1 MQGNLIWI
9 TNRVTDVQSL
19 YKLFATHV
27 WLSFVCCE
35 RVNVLLSVILTCSNS
50 PMSQMGLAPG
60 PCSSSSCSVQYHH
73 RICRGPAPF
82 VGEQDSTQLL
92 RLDSLDAAPVLTMQ
106 LCCLQEPI
114 KCATSRREPSIRC
127 ILHPGG
133 TWQHSCQPPGL
144 SGEWGLGMTVALCMY
159 GDEWGWGSA
168 QHPSA
173 DCVTIPA
180 ELHVHAPLMVCFMV
194 I

>member
-1 MQGNLIWI
+1 MWI

-27 WLSFVCCE
+27 CVW
-35 RVNVLLSVILTCSNS
+35 RVALRDLDCYCSNS

-114 KCATSRREPSIRC
+114 NCATSRREPSIRC

-144 SGEWGLGMTVALCMY
+144 SGEWGLGMTVALCMH
-159 GDEWGWGSA
+159 GDE
-168 QHPSA
+168 
-173 DCVTIPA
+173 
-180 ELHVHAPLMVCFMV
+180 
-194 I
+194 